1 MALSLKR
8 SFPETTALG
17 VATGVISN
25 QSCPSASEDAT
36 VPSTGGK
43 GNCMGMPSSFVLEFW
58 AERPLTPVLPDEGR
72 SEGHVVF
79 TSTLMSHDVV
89 TGQQGSVGVK
99 MWAGTGADGH

>member
-8 SFPETTALG
+8 SFPETTTLG

-43 GNCMGMPSSFVLEFW
+43 GNCMAKGTLPLSLSFGQ
-58 AERPLTPVLPDEGR
+58 R
-72 SEGHVVF
+72 GH
-79 TSTLMSHDVV
+79 
-89 TGQQGSVGVK
+89 
-99 MWAGTGADGH
+99 